1 MPGTH
6 HKLSHQARPGLLLN
20 LAALAWLSI
29 VIMPC
34 AVFAAS
40 PAVFST
46 DSIEQVTV
54 DCHGSRVETQP
65 GADNCCCD
73 PLAVTGGEAPKT
85 QRVDLVAITAPSPSF
100 TSIAS
105 AVIEVRWARPPPAN
119 DDGPPV
125 YLVTQRLRI

>member
-1 MPGTH
+1 M
-6 HKLSHQARPGLLLN
+6 LN

-40 PAVFST
+40 PAVLST
-46 DSIEQVTV
+46 DSIEQVAV

-65 GADNCCCD
+65 SADNCCCD

-105 AVIEVRWARPPPAN
+105 AVIEVRWAHPPPAN